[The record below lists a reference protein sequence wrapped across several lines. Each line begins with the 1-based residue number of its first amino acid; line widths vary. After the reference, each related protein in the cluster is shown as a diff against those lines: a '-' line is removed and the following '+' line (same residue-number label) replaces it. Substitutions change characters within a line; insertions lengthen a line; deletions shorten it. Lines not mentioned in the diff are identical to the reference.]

1 MAEIKESRDF
11 KGIWVPKEI
20 WLNKN
25 LTLQEKVFL
34 CEIDS
39 LDNEDGC
46 YASNLYF
53 SKFFGLTKARC
64 SQIIN
69 NLQEK
74 GLIDITYTYKSNTKE
89 VEKRII
95 KIRIKYS
102 YYPIKNIKEGGK
114 YIKGTYLEN
123 AKDNNTLSN
132 NTFNKDIDS
141 PSDDEPVDPKID
153 KYQTVVDLYKNTCT
167 NLAKVAKLTN
177 KRRTAINKLL
187 KEMSIEEIEKA
198 FKLINCSEFCKGV
211 NERGWKADFD
221 FCIRPDKLTN
231 ALEGK
236 YSGTVK
242 NSSQNK
248 TQQSR
253 YL

>member
-1 MAEIKESRDF
+1 MEEINKSYYAIIPANIRYDESIVPNAKLLYGEITALSNEKGYCWASNNYFADLYKVSKVSISKWVNQLVEKGYLSSTIIYKEGSKEILYRYLRIVNDPIKENF
-11 KGIWVPKEI
+11 NTPI
-20 WLNKN
+20 
-25 LTLQEKVFL
+25 QEKL
-34 CEIDS
+34 
-39 LDNEDGC
+39 
-46 YASNLYF
+46 
-53 SKFFGLTKARC
+53 
-64 SQIIN
+64 
-69 NLQEK
+69 
-74 GLIDITYTYKSNTKE
+74 
-89 VEKRII
+89 
-95 KIRIKYS
+95 
-102 YYPIKNIKEGGK
+102 
-114 YIKGTYLEN
+114 
-123 AKDNNTLSN
+123 KDNNTLSN

-141 PSDDEPVDPKID
+141 PSDDEPEDPKID
-153 KYQTVVDLYKNTCT
+153 KNQAVVDLYKNTCT
-167 NLAKVAKLTN
+167 NLAKVAKLTS

-187 KEMSIEEIEKA
+187 KEMSLEEIEKA
-198 FKLINCSEFCKGV
+198 FKIINYSEFCKGV

>member
-1 MAEIKESRDF
+1 MEEINKSYYAIIPANIRYDESVVPNAKLLYGEITALSNEKGYCWASNNYFADLYKVSKVSISKWVSQLVEKGYLSSTIIYKEGSKEILYRYLRIVNDPIKEKF
-11 KGIWVPKEI
+11 NTPI
-20 WLNKN
+20 
-25 LTLQEKVFL
+25 QEKL
-34 CEIDS
+34 
-39 LDNEDGC
+39 
-46 YASNLYF
+46 
-53 SKFFGLTKARC
+53 
-64 SQIIN
+64 
-69 NLQEK
+69 
-74 GLIDITYTYKSNTKE
+74 
-89 VEKRII
+89 
-95 KIRIKYS
+95 
-102 YYPIKNIKEGGK
+102 
-114 YIKGTYLEN
+114 
-123 AKDNNTLSN
+123 KDNNTLSN
-132 NTFNKDIDS
+132 NTINKDIDS
-141 PSDDEPVDPKID
+141 PSDDEPADPKID
-153 KYQTVVDLYKNTCT
+153 KHQTVVDLYKNTCT